1 MTQFWEEW
9 SEVQRAVISTGL
21 SVLAVIVLAL
31 VARWLIHRA
40 ISRVVR
46 AMTARHAGPKNERAR
61 STSRGSRILEQAT
74 GINHARHSQRVSTLG
89 SLLRSVVTFVI
100 TLITI
105 LTIMAILGLPL
116 GPLLASAGVGGI
128 ALGFG
133 AQALVKDFLS
143 GVFMIFED
151 QYGVGDVIDTG
162 EATGTVEE
170 VGLRVTR
177 LRDAG
182 GVVWYIRNGEIIRV
196 GNRSQ
201 GWSTATIDTSVS
213 YAENTERVI
222 TVLREVGAQFAADPQ
237 WQNTLIE
244 APDVVGVESVTGTA
258 MTIRM
263 IVKCVPNQHLGVQRE
278 LRERIK
284 AALDASGI
292 APPLPPLAGGAGTMD
307 RP

>member
-1 MTQFWEEW
+1 MPQFWEEW
-9 SEVQRAVISTGL
+9 SEVQQTLVSRGL
-21 SVLAVIVLAL
+21 SILAVIVLAL

-40 ISRVVR
+40 INRVVR
-46 AMTARHAGPKNERAR
+46 TMTARHAGPENERPR
-61 STSRGSRILEQAT
+61 SSSRGSRLFEQAT

-100 TLITI
+100 TLVTL

-177 LRDAG
+177 LRDAN
-182 GVVWYIRNGEIIRV
+182 GVVWYIRNGEIIRI

-213 YAENTERVI
+213 YAENAERVI
-222 TVLREVGAQFAADPQ
+222 TLLREVGEQLAADPQ
-237 WQNTLIE
+237 WEDTLIE
-244 APDVVGVESVTGTA
+244 APNVVGVESITGTT
-258 MTIRM
+258 MTIRT
-263 IVKCVPNQHLGVQRE
+263 IAKCVPNAHFGVQRE

-284 AALDASGI
+284 AALDAAGI
-292 APPLPPLAGGAGTMD
+292 SPPPPLVGGTGTMGN
-307 RP
+307 P